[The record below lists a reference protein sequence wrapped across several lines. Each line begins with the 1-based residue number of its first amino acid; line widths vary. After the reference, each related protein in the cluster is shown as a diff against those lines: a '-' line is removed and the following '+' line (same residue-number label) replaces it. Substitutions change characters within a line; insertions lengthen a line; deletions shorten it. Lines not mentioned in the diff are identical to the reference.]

1 MKLSNKKNIIV
12 NTGVYMNRTAVSVQ
26 ELVSSRCYIVC
37 VIQEKAVVISAIV
50 AKKSVTIFAVPYSL
64 MPLMFVSMAVV
75 TATNFL

>member
-1 MKLSNKKNIIV
+1 M
-12 NTGVYMNRTAVSVQ
+12 Q
-26 ELVSSRCYIVC
+26 ELVSSRYYIVC
-37 VIQEKAVVISAIV
+37 VVQEKAVVISAIV